1 MKSTDVILVNPG
13 GHEKI
18 YQALASKMTACEP
31 PVWSG
36 IIAKYLQNRGF
47 SVRILDANAD
57 RLSPEQTAN
66 EIVKASP
73 LLTAMVIYGHHPS
86 ASTQTMPG
94 ASATSKIVKQK
105 APDMKIMML
114 GGHVAALPE
123 RTLREEAVDFTAMGE
138 GVHTLAKLLQ
148 LLKTGSSSGYSDV
161 PGLLYRENGE
171 IRRGGLD
178 ELMKDLDKDIPSLAW
193 DLLDM
198 SKYRA
203 HNWHCF
209 GFTDERQ
216 PYASIYTTLG
226 CTFKCTF
233 CCINAPFGGPSYRMR
248 SPKSV
253 VEEIDT
259 LVEKYHVKNIKIA
272 DEMFVL
278 NVKHVT
284 DICDLLIERDHDLNI
299 WAYARVDTVRREGL
313 LEKMKLA
320 GFNWLALG
328 IESGNAAVRDG
339 VSKSFGQD
347 QIYNSVERIQKAGIN
362 VCANYIFGLPEDNVE
377 SMQAT
382 LDLAID
388 LNAEYANFYSC
399 MAYPGSP
406 LYDEAIKDKVLLPSN
421 WSGYAQHS
429 EDALPLP
436 TKHLSGGQVLSFRD
450 RAFDAYFSHPRY
462 LEMMEEKFGS
472 ETAKHLREMTGI
484 KLVRKYAS

>member
-1 MKSTDVILVNPG
+1 
-13 GHEKI
+13 
-18 YQALASKMTACEP
+18 MTACEP

-47 SVRILDANAD
+47 SVRILNANAD
-57 RLSPEQTAN
+57 RLSPEQAAN
-66 EIVKASP
+66 EIVKANP

-138 GVHTLAKLLQ
+138 GVHTLTKLLQ
-148 LLKTGSSSGYSDV
+148 LLKSGSSSGYADV

-233 CCINAPFGGPSYRMR
+233 CCINAPFGR
-248 SPKSV
+248 
-253 VEEIDT
+253 
-259 LVEKYHVKNIKIA
+259 
-272 DEMFVL
+272 
-278 NVKHVT
+278 
-284 DICDLLIERDHDLNI
+284 
-299 WAYARVDTVRREGL
+299 
-313 LEKMKLA
+313 
-320 GFNWLALG
+320 
-328 IESGNAAVRDG
+328 
-339 VSKSFGQD
+339 
-347 QIYNSVERIQKAGIN
+347 
-362 VCANYIFGLPEDNVE
+362 PEC
-377 SMQAT
+377 
-382 LDLAID
+382 I
-388 LNAEYANFYSC
+388 
-399 MAYPGSP
+399 G
-406 LYDEAIKDKVLLPSN
+406 
-421 WSGYAQHS
+421 
-429 EDALPLP
+429 
-436 TKHLSGGQVLSFRD
+436 
-450 RAFDAYFSHPRY
+450 
-462 LEMMEEKFGS
+462 
-472 ETAKHLREMTGI
+472 
-484 KLVRKYAS
+484 